1 MRHQSW
7 SLKIDYQNGTGTGN
21 IIWRLGYQGDFALVS
36 PTLADWFYMQH
47 YPNILSESNGVIT
60 FAIFDNGDDR
70 IVDSQGDICGTAG
83 QIVCYSRAVVMDVDE
98 LNKTATVRYQ
108 HTLSQYS
115 FWGGSVQLM
124 PNENYVAGLSAT
136 TLGSRAEEFAGD
148 SSQAPVWQMDV
159 IGQNPDM
166 YRSLRLPSLYPGV
179 TWP

>member
-1 MRHQSW
+1 MRVENPQTLVAGLVATH
-7 SLKIDYQNGTGTGN
+7 GN
-21 IIWRLGYQGDFALVS
+21 QLRRFLVARVRNAADVPDLVQEIYLRMLRVPDIESVRS
-36 PTLADWFYMQH
+36 PEAYLFTVAQH
-47 YPNILSESNGVIT
+47 VI
-60 FAIFDNGDDR
+60 
-70 IVDSQGDICGTAG
+70 
-83 QIVCYSRAVVMDVDE
+83 
-98 LNKTATVRYQ
+98 YQ